1 MTLYAIAVI
10 LPDEIGKELD
20 RLRNEFSKNMVYIPI
35 PHLTL
40 VYPFTPTIDIT
51 ALIDKLKQVAETA
64 APFILTLNG
73 IGYFE
78 GKNNVAYVAVANI
91 KPVINLHRK
100 IIFSLAGLLKDEL
113 KDEQG
118 NFNLDRFVHHVTI
131 GELIPDEILAELKRH
146 MSKNITHYETEVTS
160 FSLFVRNEDGR
171 WMTDNRFAL
180 AA

>member
-1 MTLYAIAVI
+1 MTLYAVALI

-20 RLRNEFSKNMVYIPI
+20 RLRNEFSTNMVYIPI

-40 VYPFTPTIDIT
+40 VYPFTPAIDVS
-51 ALIDKLKQVAETA
+51 ALVDKLKQVAETTV
-64 APFILTLNG
+64 PFTITLNG

-78 GKNNVAYVAVANI
+78 GKNNVAYVAVNSI
-91 KPVINLHRK
+91 EPVINLQRK

-118 NFNLDRFVHHVTI
+118 NFNLDRFVPHVTI
-131 GELIPDEILAELKRH
+131 GELIPDEILTEFKRH
-146 MSKNITHYETEVTS
+146 FSKYITHYETEVTS